1 MFFIAAKL
9 FWIVAAPASLACLLA
24 VLALVARLLLGWRRL
39 AAVALWGSASILIIA
54 GATPLGPWAAG
65 VLETRYPARPQL
77 PPEIAGIV
85 VLGGALDTDRSI
97 AWDMPVIAGQGERIT
112 SLVELG
118 RRFPNAPII
127 YAGGY
132 GGLGTV
138 EKVEAVFAR
147 AMLEQIGFDVS
158 RVRFDDKSR
167 NTIENEARSRELAG
181 DIATRPWLLVTG
193 AMHMPRAVGVF
204 RGAGWSIIPWPVG
217 PATPSPDAPWEPLAP
232 GETLMVSTQAAR
244 EWIGLLSYYLAGN
257 TKSLL
262 PD

>member
-1 MFFIAAKL
+1 MFFVAAKL

-24 VLALVARLLLGWRRL
+24 VLALAARLAGRRRL
-39 AAVALWGSASILIIA
+39 AMAALWASASILIVA
-54 GATPLGPWAAG
+54 GATPLGPWAG
-65 VLETRYPARPQL
+65 SLLETRYPARPPL
-77 PPEIAGIV
+77 PAEIAGIV

-97 AWDMPVIAGQGERIT
+97 AWDMPVIAGEGERIFG
-112 SLVELG
+112 LVELG
-118 RRFPNAPII
+118 RRFPGAPII

-138 EKVEAVFAR
+138 EKVEAAFAR
-147 AMLEQIGFDVS
+147 TLLEQIGFDAD
-158 RVRFDDKSR
+158 RVRFDDQPR
-167 NTIENEARSRELAG
+167 NTIENEARARELAG
-181 DIATRPWLLVTG
+181 DIASRPWLLVTG

-217 PATPSPDAPWEPLAP
+217 PATLSPDGPWQPLAP

-244 EWIGLLSYYLAGN
+244 EWIGLLAYYLAGN
-257 TKSLL
+257 TESLL

>member
-9 FWIVAAPASLACLLA
+9 FWIVVAPASLACLLA
-24 VLALVARLLLGWRRL
+24 ALALVTRLAGWRRL
-39 AAVALWGSASILIIA
+39 ATAALWASASVLIVA
-54 GATPLGPWAAG
+54 GATPLGPWAG
-65 VLETRYPARPQL
+65 SFLETRYPAQPPL
-77 PPEIAGIV
+77 PAEIAGIV
-85 VLGGALDTDRSI
+85 VLGGALDTDRSN

-118 RRFPNAPII
+118 RRFPGAPII

-132 GGLGTV
+132 GGLGSV
-138 EKVEAVFAR
+138 EKVDADFAR
-147 AMLEQIGFDVS
+147 TLLEQIGFDVS
-158 RVRFDDKSR
+158 RVRFDDRSR
-167 NTIENEARSRELAG
+167 NTIENEVQARELAG

-217 PATPSPDAPWEPLAP
+217 PSTLSPDAPWEPLNP
-232 GETLMVSTQAAR
+232 GATLMVSTQAVR
-244 EWIGLLSYYLAGN
+244 EWIGLLAYYLAGN
-257 TKSLL
+257 ATSLL